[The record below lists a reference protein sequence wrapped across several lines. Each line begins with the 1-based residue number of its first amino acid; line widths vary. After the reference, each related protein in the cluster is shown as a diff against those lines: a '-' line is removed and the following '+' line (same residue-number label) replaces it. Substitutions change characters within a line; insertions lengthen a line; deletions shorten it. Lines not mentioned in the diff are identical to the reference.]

1 MTTPETSATE
11 RTIHMAWNEPGGND
25 NDPWGN
31 RKKGAGGPPDLDE
44 VFRNFKKKL
53 DGLVGNKGGGPRRSG
68 SSGGGGLPGGNL
80 SGKAI
85 GALAA
90 VLLVLWMLTGIYV
103 VQPAQAGVVT
113 QFGRHVHTTGPGPH
127 WRLPYPFQAVEKV
140 DVEQIRTAKLV
151 NQQILTQDENIVD
164 IDLAVQYNI
173 SSAED
178 YLFNVSGPDQALEQ
192 VVESALREVIGSTG
206 LESVLTTGRD
216 VVWNTTL
223 ESLQQVLDSYGAGI
237 NVTAVNLE
245 RAQPPEQVQAAF
257 SDAIKAR
264 EDKERFINEAQAYR
278 NEVLPRARGDAQREI
293 EESEA
298 YKTRVEQAAIGESQR
313 FLSLLD
319 EFEKAPGVTRDRLY
333 LEAMETVLGNSS
345 KVLMN
350 SGSGEGGGN
359 SLMYLP
365 IDKLLE
371 QNQAGSGSSRD
382 GTSPLSSSD
391 TNAPR
396 FNDLPR
402 EAGEIARD
410 ALRSRERGTL
420 R

>member
-1 MTTPETSATE
+1 
-11 RTIHMAWNEPGGND
+11 MAWNEPGGND

-31 RKKGAGGPPDLDE
+31 RKKGAGSPPDLDE
-44 VFRNFKKKL
+44 VFKNFKKKL
-53 DGLVGNKGGGPRRSG
+53 DGLVGNKSRGPQRDGNSGGS
-68 SSGGGGLPGGNL
+68 GGGLPGGNL
-80 SGKAI
+80 TGKAI
-85 GALAA
+85 GVIAGI
-90 VLLVLWMLTGIYV
+90 LLVVWIATGVYV

-113 QFGRHVHTTGPGPH
+113 QFGRHVATTGPGPH
-127 WRLPYPFQAVEKV
+127 WHLPYPIQAVERV
-140 DVEQIRTAKLV
+140 DVEQIRTARLAD
-151 NQQILTQDENIVD
+151 QQILTQDENIVD

-173 SSAED
+173 NSAAN
-178 YLFNVSGPDQALEQ
+178 YLFNVSGPDQTLEQ

-216 VVWNTTL
+216 VVWNTTRD
-223 ESLQQVLDSYGAGI
+223 SLQEVLDSYDAGI

-298 YKTRVEQAAIGESQR
+298 YKTRVEQAAIGESAR
-313 FLSLLD
+313 FLSLLG

-345 KVLMN
+345 KVLMD
-350 SGSGEGGGN
+350 SGDGSGGGGN

-371 QNQAGSGSSRD
+371 RNQSTISRRD
-382 GTSPLSSSD
+382 GDSPLSSADNNS
-391 TNAPR
+391 PR
-396 FNDLPR
+396 FTNLPQD
-402 EAGEIARD
+402 ATDMARD
-410 ALRSRERGTL
+410 ALRSRDRGTL